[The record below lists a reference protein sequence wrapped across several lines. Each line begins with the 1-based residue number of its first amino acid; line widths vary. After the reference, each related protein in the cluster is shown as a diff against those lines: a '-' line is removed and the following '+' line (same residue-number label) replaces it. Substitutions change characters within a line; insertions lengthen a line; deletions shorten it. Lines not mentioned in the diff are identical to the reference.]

1 MNLSNNLSTAALC
14 LMLGASLVSVGCSST
29 PTSASTGQQIDDTTI
44 TTKVKAKMVDDP
56 AVSALNIK
64 VETFKGTV
72 QLSGFANNATEV
84 NRAVEIARGTDGVKS
99 VKNDI
104 RLKTSQ

>member
-1 MNLSNNLSTAALC
+1 MNLSRTVSASALC
-14 LMLGASLVSVGCSST
+14 LLLGGTMVVAGCHST
-29 PTSASTGQQIDDTTI
+29 PTRESAGEVIDDSVI
-44 TTKVKAKMVDDP
+44 TSKVKAKFVEDP

-84 NRAVEIARGTDGVKS
+84 NRAVEIARSTNGVKA

-104 RLKTSQ
+104 RLKASQ

>member
-1 MNLSNNLSTAALC
+1 MNLSRNLSATALC
-14 LMLGASLVSVGCSST
+14 VMLGASLVSVGCSST